1 MTPPSA
7 KKTPAKA
14 PAPSRAKAPPKTP
27 PPKTPAPKTTAAK
40 KPPAK
45 KRAGKKPPA
54 KKRATP
60 KRAATPASTDADLHQ
75 GDRFVI
81 LDGHG
86 IIFRAY
92 FALKDVQPFSVKKTG
107 EETTAVYGFANTL
120 LRVVR
125 ELKPT
130 HIAVAMDTAAPTFRH
145 EADATYKA
153 HREPIPSAL
162 PAQIERCRQVIEA
175 FGIPL
180 YEADGYEAD
189 DVLATIADQAAEQGL
204 ETWIATLDSDLLQLV
219 RPGVN
224 VYMYRP
230 YQRDTVLYDSP
241 DKVRDRYG
249 IDPIQMIDYKG
260 LKGDTSDNIPGVPGI
275 GDKTAV
281 NLLNAYRTMDEIYDD
296 LEAVTPPRAQKALR
310 ENEDVA
316 RHSKEMATIRHDA
329 PVQIDIEATALGHF
343 GETPVVELF
352 TELEFRSLIDR
363 LADWPASGR
372 TAAPDDTAPV
382 DYQTVTTVE
391 QLDAWIDRAR
401 AAALVGLSLETSSPD
416 AMRCEIAGYALAVAT
431 GQACYIP
438 VRHAAPVDDD
448 GQAALLPDEATLTP
462 QEARELLRPLL
473 EDEAVAKTLHGGK
486 FAIKVLANDGE
497 GGAIGVNGIRLRGLR
512 RDTLL
517 EAYLLGESTTA
528 LKALAFERLGMKLD
542 ERSELTGSGRK
553 QIGFTDLPVSLAAP
567 YGAARADAA
576 LRLALDLESE
586 LEGEEQINQLYREL
600 ELPLVDLLAAME
612 RRGVTL
618 DPAALTALAAELE
631 SELLASE
638 KSIYAAVGHDFN
650 IGSPKQLSEI
660 LFEELEL
667 PKTRKTTQGYTTD
680 AQALERIADAHPV
693 IPRVLQYREL
703 SKLKSTYVDTLP
715 ELIHPVTGRIHT
727 DYNQAV
733 AATGR
738 LSSENP
744 NLQNIPVRTE
754 QGRAIRAA
762 FVPRNGPGYEQ
773 GEVAFLAADYSQI
786 ELRILAHLSR
796 DPHLI
801 EAFRN
806 DEDIHAATAS
816 GVYGVAPED
825 VDHDMRRI
833 AKMMNFGV
841 IYGLSAHGLS
851 QRAAMER
858 HEAQDFIDAYFAR
871 FGRVAEYIEEVK
883 ESTRAQGFAETL
895 LGRRRYIPE
904 IRSNNFQARSAAERM
919 AVNMPVQG
927 TGADV
932 MKRAM
937 LQVHAA
943 IAERELAGRL
953 ILQVHDEL
961 ILELP
966 TAEIDDMAG
975 LLQELMPQAIEM
987 VVPLKIEMKSGPNWR
1002 DMEPLG
1008 AS

>member
-1 MTPPSA
+1 MTSSPSQKPP
-7 KKTPAKA
+7 
-14 PAPSRAKAPPKTP
+14 
-27 PPKTPAPKTTAAK
+27 AK

-45 KRAGKKPPA
+45 KAGA
-54 KKRATP
+54 KKSTTADTNDTP
-60 KRAATPASTDADLHQ
+60 
-75 GDRFVI
+75 RFVI

-120 LRVVR
+120 LRIVR

-145 EADATYKA
+145 EADADYKA
-153 HREPIPSAL
+153 HRPPIPEAL
-162 PAQIERCRQVIEA
+162 PPQIERCREVIKA

-180 YEADGYEAD
+180 YEVDGFEAD
-189 DVLATIADQAAEQGL
+189 DVLAAIADQAAEQGL

-219 RPGVN
+219 REGVN

-230 YQRDTVLYDSP
+230 YQRDTVLYDSAA
-241 DKVRDRYG
+241 KVRDRYG
-249 IDPIQMIDYKG
+249 IDPIQIIDYKG

-281 NLLNAYRTMDEIYDD
+281 KLLNEYRTIEEIYDD
-296 LEAVTPPRAQKALR
+296 LDNVTPPRAQKALR
-310 ENEDVA
+310 ENEGLA
-316 RHSKEMATIRHDA
+316 RHSKEMATIRHDV
-329 PVQIDIEATALGHF
+329 PVTIDVEAAALAHF
-343 GETPVVELF
+343 DEAPVVELF

-372 TAAPDDTAPV
+372 TPTPQDEAPV
-382 DYQTVTTVE
+382 DYEIVTTAA
-391 QLDAWIDRAR
+391 QLDRWLDRAR
-401 AAALVGLSLETSSPD
+401 AADLLAVNVETSQLD
-416 AMRCEIAGYALAVAT
+416 AMTAGIAGYALAVAT
-431 GQACYIP
+431 GEACYVP
-438 VRHAAPVDDD
+438 VRHAAPLDED
-448 GQAALLPDEATLTP
+448 GQASMLPTEPMLAPD
-462 QEARELLRPLL
+462 EARELLRPLL
-473 EDEAVAKTLHGGK
+473 EDDGLAKVVHDAK
-486 FAIKVLANDGE
+486 FAIKVLAQDG
-497 GGAIGVNGIRLRGLR
+497 VTLRGIT
-512 RDTLL
+512 RDTML
-517 EAYLLGESTTA
+517 EAYLLGESTTD
-528 LKALAFERLGMKLD
+528 LKTLVFERLGMRLD
-542 ERSELTGSGRK
+542 ARNDLVGSGKK
-553 QIGFTDLPVSLAAP
+553 QVAFTDLPAADAGP
-567 YGAARADAA
+567 YAAAHADAA
-576 LRLALDLESE
+576 LRLARDFETELDREPQI
-586 LEGEEQINQLYREL
+586 GELYRTL
-600 ELPLVDLLAAME
+600 ELPLVPVLAGME

-618 DPAALTALAAELE
+618 DPGAFSQLAEELD
-631 SELLASE
+631 SELSLTEAA
-638 KSIYAAVGHDFN
+638 IYASVGHEFN

-660 LFEELEL
+660 LFQELGL

-693 IPRVLQYREL
+693 IPQVLNYREL

-715 ELIHPVTGRIHT
+715 GLINPATGRIHT

-744 NLQNIPVRTE
+744 NLQNIPVRTQ

-762 FVPRNGPGYEQ
+762 FVARDARPDDTARAARSDDGARD
-773 GEVAFLAADYSQI
+773 GEDVTFLGTDYSQI
-786 ELRILAHLSR
+786 ELRVLAHLSN
-796 DPHLI
+796 DPVLI
-801 EAFRN
+801 EAFQN

-816 GVYGVAPED
+816 GVYGVAPRD
-825 VDHDMRRI
+825 VQPEMRRI

-851 QRAAMER
+851 QRAGMER
-858 HEAQDFIDAYFAR
+858 RDAQEFIDAYFQR
-871 FGRVAEYIEEVK
+871 FARVAEYIEEIK
-883 ESTRAQGFAETL
+883 QSTRERGYAETL

-904 IRSNNFQARSAAERM
+904 IKSNNFQARSAAERV

-927 TGADV
+927 TAADV

-937 LQVHAA
+937 LQVHDALAA
-943 IAERELAGRL
+943 SELAGRM

-966 TAEIDDMAG
+966 EAEVEEVAA
-975 LLQELMPQAIEM
+975 LLQERMPRAIEM
-987 VVPLKIEMKSGPNWR
+987 VVPLKIEMKFGPNWR
-1002 DMEPLG
+1002 DMEPLPAAHPEALLSAAEG
-1008 AS
+1008 LVEG